1 MTTQMAGLATPGERW
16 VAFLRSYGPISK
28 ADGMFAETVS
38 RQADKLGLTPLTF
51 AHPETAALDE
61 ALDPGQGRL
70 TNVILTG
77 TAGDG
82 KTTLCNELWFRLT
95 GDDSR
100 RAGRDRANYRHITVD
115 TPQGRRTLHFI
126 FEFSGYTPEQN
137 QPWEPEQLDLLGRL
151 VRSVLDPDPREYFI
165 VAANDGKLV
174 QAFNSLPESADRRL
188 APLIE
193 HLLTSDKRGE
203 KGAALL
209 FLNLSR
215 MATRGLLNRALDCLI
230 GRAEWDCLSSEAA
243 DPAFGPAS
251 PLSKNFALLSDPRI
265 RERLEALAEL
275 CDANGLHVSI
285 REILVLLVN
294 GLLGCKGADGVARAE
309 TLRELVRDGRQH
321 EACFYDNLLGV
332 HIPES
337 RRERLAVYRFL
348 TGFRIGLETSNA
360 LDTLLVFGQDD
371 DDLKSHHARLLASD
385 TFYGVNPGFA
395 RLREAYLEAE
405 DDRDSAEAFHEGL
418 IAERRRLFFR
428 LGEDDP
434 RFDPWQLS
442 VFQSAG
448 MYRRKLLA
456 PLREG
461 GSIDSTLLASLV
473 QGLNRAWTG
482 MLAGTL
488 DRLYLTTG
496 LDFTTARVSDLYLYA
511 VPLELDF
518 QGVGVA
524 LTFDPDRHMP
534 ILHVHLGRDFSA
546 ALPLTLTRFEF
557 LMRVAQ
563 GALPSSFSKECY
575 EDIISFKTKVL
586 SEFYRAT
593 RGRQAQLSV
602 LMSGHDGALTP
613 RPLGIRL

>member
-1 MTTQMAGLATPGERW
+1 MTAPSAGLATAGERW

-28 ADGMFAETVS
+28 ADGMFAETVA
-38 RQADKLGLTPLTF
+38 RQADKLGLVPLTF
-51 AHPETAALDE
+51 THPETAALDA
-61 ALDPGQGRL
+61 ALQPADGRL
-70 TNVILTG
+70 TNIILTG

-82 KTTLCNELWFRLT
+82 KTTLCNELWYRLT

-100 RAGRDRANYRHITVD
+100 RAGQDRANYRQITVD
-115 TPQGRRTLHFI
+115 TPAGERTLHFI
-126 FEFSGYTPEQN
+126 FEFSGFTPEQN
-137 QPWEPEQLDLLGRL
+137 QPWELDQLDLLDRL
-151 VRSVLDPDPREYFI
+151 ARSVLDPDPREFFV

-174 QAFNSLPESADRRL
+174 QAFDSLPDEADRRL
-188 APLIE
+188 APVIE
-193 HLLTSDKRGE
+193 ALLTGDKRGQD
-203 KGAALL
+203 GADLL

-215 MATRGLLNRALDCLI
+215 MATRDLLVRALECLL
-230 GRAEWDCLSSEAA
+230 GRTEWECLTTEAA
-243 DPAFGPAS
+243 DPAFGPSS
-251 PLSKNFALLSDPRI
+251 PLAKNFALLGDARI
-265 RERLEALAEL
+265 RGRLEALAEL

-294 GLLGCKGADGVARAE
+294 GLLGCKGADSVARAE
-309 TLRELVRDGRQH
+309 TLRDLVRDGRQH
-321 EACFYDNLLGV
+321 EACLYDNLLGA
-332 HIPES
+332 HIPET

-371 DDLKSHHARLLASD
+371 VDLKPHHARLLASD
-385 TFYGVNPGFA
+385 TQYGTNPGFA

-405 DDRDSAEAFHEGL
+405 DDRDSADAFHEGL

-442 VFQSAG
+442 MFQWAG
-448 MYRRKLLA
+448 VYRSKLLA
-456 PLREG
+456 PLRG
-461 GSIDSTLLASLV
+461 GDTVEPGLLATLV
-473 QGLNRAWTG
+473 QGLNRVWTG

-518 QGVGVA
+518 QGLGVQIA
-524 LTFDPDRHMP
+524 LDPDRHMP
-534 ILHVHLGRDFSA
+534 MLHVHLGQEFAA

-586 SEFYRAT
+586 SEYYRAS
-593 RGRQAQLSV
+593 RGRPTKLSV
-602 LMSGHDGALTP
+602 LMSGQDGALTP